1 MLDQAQ
7 LNTIRSYFEQA
18 HTITI
23 VCGVEPSMDIL
34 SAVSVLNQALKDAGK
49 EVQLISPE
57 KLSGTVITGL
67 DTVETTIGKQNL
79 VVSFPYEESAVDKVS
94 YHIGEDSGRFFLTI
108 KPQKGQEP
116 LDSKKVEFSYAGVE
130 SDLLILVGV
139 SNLDSLD
146 QLYIGYEEFFEKT
159 PKISFS
165 TNGTTVG
172 DVNISSTGYSCVSE
186 CLLVLLNSLQMDF
199 SAESATNLLS
209 AIDTETEYM
218 RSLKASAIT
227 FEAVAQLMRLG
238 ARRIRPE
245 VTTSKPIKDAKLQ
258 KGTEV
263 TVSDVSHSSKTS
275 QENRSKKSHL
285 KKKKQQLPK
294 RDSKQNKPGGLQY
307 DPSRRLSKN

>member
-23 VCGVEPSMDIL
+23 VCGVEPSVDIL
-34 SAVSVLNQALKDAGK
+34 SAVSVLNQALKSAGK
-49 EVQLISPE
+49 EVQLISPK
-57 KLSGTVITGL
+57 KLSPEVITGL
-67 DTVETTIGKQNL
+67 ESVETSIGKQNL

-130 SDLLILVGV
+130 SDLVILVGV
-139 SNLDSLD
+139 SRLESLE
-146 QLYIGYEEFFEKT
+146 QLYVGYEEFYQKT

-165 TNGTTVG
+165 TNGSSVG
-172 DVNISSTGYSCVSE
+172 DVNISSTGYSSVSE

-199 SAESATNLLS
+199 SSESATNLLS
-209 AIDTETEYM
+209 AIDLETDYM

-245 VTTSKPIKDAKLQ
+245 ITEKTSEADAKLE
-258 KGTEV
+258 KGAEITI
-263 TVSDVSHSSKTS
+263 SKPKSENQNQDS
-275 QENRSKKSHL
+275 QDRSKKSHL
-285 KKKKQQLPK
+285 KKRKQKPLKKQTE
-294 RDSKQNKPGGLQY
+294 PGGLNY